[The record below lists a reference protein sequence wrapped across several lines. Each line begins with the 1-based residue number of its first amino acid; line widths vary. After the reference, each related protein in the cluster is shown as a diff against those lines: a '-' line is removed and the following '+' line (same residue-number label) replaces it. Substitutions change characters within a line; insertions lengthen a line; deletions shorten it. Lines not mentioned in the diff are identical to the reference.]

1 MQKMIYFHGIVQL
14 GLLLKVSQFLAF
26 EPFLVAVLDMIK
38 IRVSFEFEENSRMF
52 FFIIIILPVQN
63 KQWQNSRSIKEK
75 KQTQLTPFIGRV
87 F

>member
-26 EPFLVAVLDMIK
+26 EPFLDAVLDMIK

-52 FFIIIILPVQN
+52 FFYHYYFTCT
-63 KQWQNSRSIKEK
+63 KQAVAKFKIN
-75 KQTQLTPFIGRV
+75 
-87 F
+87 